1 MASNDLIQFNSGATA
16 LTLTDIASA
25 NVAGPT
31 KLMADVKPGTL
42 SALCVVDAETNLIT
56 LAAAWEVSNDA
67 STWYSAVNP
76 TNTAPTV
83 LATGTG
89 GADATV
95 SKVVSAP
102 DAVYSARYARCSI
115 AVATATGTSN
125 DTATVGYCYVIDTT
139 G

>member
-1 MASNDLIQFNSGATA
+1 MAASDLLQYNVGATA

-31 KLMADVKPGTL
+31 LLMARVKNGTL
-42 SALCVVDAETNLIT
+42 SAVCVVDAETNLIT

-67 STWYSAVNP
+67 STWVACVDEN
-76 TNTAPTV
+76 NVAPTV
-83 LATGTG
+83 LATGTS

-95 SKVVSAP
+95 TKAVTAP
-102 DAVYSARYARCSI
+102 RGVYGYRYSRCSI
-115 AVATATGTSN
+115 AVAAATGTSN
-125 DTATVGYCYVIDTT
+125 DTATVGYSYVIDD